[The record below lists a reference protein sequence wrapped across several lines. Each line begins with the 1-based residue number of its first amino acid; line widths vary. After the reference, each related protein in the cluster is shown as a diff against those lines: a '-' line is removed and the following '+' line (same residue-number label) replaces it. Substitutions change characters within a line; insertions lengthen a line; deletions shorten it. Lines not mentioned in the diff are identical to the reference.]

1 MNVKNIFGT
10 IGDTLTGITTILGS
24 LVSVGI
30 MSQIVFGTGWI
41 GMDVVANISG
51 LVNSFLGGGV
61 TGLLV
66 LLAVLSFMN
75 TSK

>member
-1 MNVKNIFGT
+1 MNVKSIFGT
-10 IGDTLTGITTILGS
+10 IGETLTGITTILGS
-24 LVSVGI
+24 LVGVGI

-41 GMDVVANISG
+41 GIDVVANISG

>member
-10 IGDTLTGITTILGS
+10 ISETLTGITTILGS
-24 LVSVGI
+24 LVGVGI

>member
-10 IGDTLTGITTILGS
+10 VGETLTGITTIVGS
-24 LVSVGI
+24 LVGVGI

-51 LVNSFLGGGV
+51 LVNTFLTGGV
-61 TGLLV
+61 TGLIV
-66 LLAVLSFMN
+66 LLVVLSFMN
-75 TSK
+75 SK

>member
-10 IGDTLTGITTILGS
+10 VGETLTGITTILGS
-24 LVSVGI
+24 LVGVGI

-41 GMDVVANISG
+41 GIDVVANISG